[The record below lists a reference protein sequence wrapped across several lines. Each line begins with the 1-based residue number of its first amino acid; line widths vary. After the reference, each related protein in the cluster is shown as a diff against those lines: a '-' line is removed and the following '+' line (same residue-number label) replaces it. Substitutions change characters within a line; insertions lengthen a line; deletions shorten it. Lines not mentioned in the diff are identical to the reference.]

1 MRGPVSCWTAR
12 PHEFAL
18 PFIIRH
24 RVFVEEQGVLV
35 FTDVDARDRH
45 PATISVLASIDDQV
59 AGTVRLYPIE
69 PEDSGAGGRW
79 RGDRLA
85 VLPPYRSSL
94 VGARLVRHAV
104 ATAASAGGDQME
116 ASVQVANV
124 VFFERL
130 GWRCDGEARPY
141 LGLLHQPMLID
152 LSGVAPASET
162 RPAAAGLRASRPAD
176 DCSPLLVG
184 V

>member
-1 MRGPVSCWTAR
+1 MPGRVSCWTAR
-12 PHEFAL
+12 PQEVAL
-18 PFIIRH
+18 PFVIRH
-24 RVFVEEQGVLV
+24 SVFVEEQGVLV

-59 AGTVRLYPIE
+59 AGTVRLYPVD
-69 PEDSGAGGRW
+69 PDGVGVTGRW

-85 VLPPYRSSL
+85 VLVPYRASL

-104 ATAASAGGDQME
+104 ATAAAAGGSQME
-116 ASVQVANV
+116 ASVQVANT

-130 GWRCDGEARPY
+130 GWRCDGDARPY
-141 LGLLHQPMLID
+141 LGLPHQPMLID
-152 LSGVAPASET
+152 LAGVAAVTEAW
-162 RPAAAGLRASRPAD
+162 PAAAGLRAAVSAAD
-176 DCSPLLVG
+176 RSPLLAG

>member
-1 MRGPVSCWTAR
+1 M
-12 PHEFAL
+12 
-18 PFIIRH
+18 
-24 RVFVEEQGVLV
+24 
-35 FTDVDARDRH
+35 
-45 PATISVLASIDDQV
+45 
-59 AGTVRLYPIE
+59 
-69 PEDSGAGGRW
+69 
-79 RGDRLA
+79 
-85 VLPPYRSSL
+85 
-94 VGARLVRHAV
+94 RHAV

-130 GWRCDGEARPY
+130 GWRFDGEARPY